1 MLKAFSC
8 ILFLSTLLTLP
19 DDVFAEPWE
28 AVSPSMLTINGV
40 NDFADRLEVIA
51 NDDCSGFELRAWARS
66 YEDTTDIIDTL
77 DIVIADLE
85 IANMP
90 ALHNAMVISV
100 VRQFS
105 ENFDVVYI
113 SFGAWDWGMI
123 QALKGKE
130 AQDITVVFNDSR
142 IDLET
147 NGWKIDT
154 LPKEL
159 EELKHNCFPHQ
170 NHFESV

>member
-51 NDDCSGFELRAWARS
+51 NDDCSSFELRAWARS

-90 ALHNAMVISV
+90 ALKNAMVISV
-100 VRQFS
+100 VKEFS
-105 ENFDVVYI
+105 EDFDVVYI

-123 QALKGKE
+123 QVLQGKE
-130 AQDITVVFNDSR
+130 TQDITVVFNDSR
-142 IDLET
+142 LELET

-159 EELKHNCFPHQ
+159 EVLKHNCFPNQ

>member
-51 NDDCSGFELRAWARS
+51 NDDCSSFELRAWARS

-90 ALHNAMVISV
+90 ALHNALVISV
-100 VRQFS
+100 NRQFS

-113 SFGAWDWGMI
+113 SFGTWDWGMI
-123 QALKGKE
+123 QALEGKE

-159 EELKHNCFPHQ
+159 KELKHNCFPHH